1 MLVVNIISWQ
11 IKWLLYHLFSLL
23 FMMTFSCFVFL
34 QYNFIWDLGYQFLSH
49 TSLKAF
55 HFICLQIQTGIKIVR
70 FINYNSRIRN
80 VVTFSIRSA
89 RTTFKMLKLHQINRM
104 KWLNQMIQTSVQKRE
119 MLKKHRNLE
128 KPTVNIF

>member
-1 MLVVNIISWQ
+1 MIIISL
-11 IKWLLYHLFSLL
+11 IFFTFYDDIFLFC
-23 FMMTFSCFVFL
+23 FSTIQFHWRSWVSI
-34 QYNFIWDLGYQFLSH
+34 FITYKPEGVSFYMPPPP
-49 TSLKAF
+49 
-55 HFICLQIQTGIKIVR
+55 IQTGIKIVR

-119 MLKKHRNLE
+119 MLEKHRNLE